1 MLPAMKRL
9 LPFITL
15 TFTLASTAFAQIA
28 PNVVRQKIAG
38 LDVLIYKTGVKDII
52 TLKGSLP
59 AGDSFAAEG
68 NAAVPTLCGMLLDQG
83 TTKQDKYAVAEK
95 LESVGATLSF
105 NVGHHL
111 AEVNAKCLAKDMPLL
126 VGLIAEQLRFP
137 ALTAEEFEKAK
148 TQYAGSIQRS
158 LESTDYRAEDA
169 FSRAIYPAGHANRPA
184 SPEEMLAAISSA
196 TLAEVKAFH
205 AKHYGPAQFTLVV
218 VGDVDAAALQRE
230 IATSF
235 AGWTGGVALP
245 ATGPVGTADT
255 ARTADV
261 FMADKTSVSII
272 LGQAS
277 GLRYSDPDSVPL
289 RAATSILGSDFTSR
303 LIAQVRDTE
312 GLTYGIFSQLN
323 NDTFGE
329 GDWRIAATFSPEL
342 LDKGLEST
350 QRHLRAWYAQGVT
363 AEELTQRKTNMVGR
377 FKVGLATTDG
387 MAGSLLSSVQR
398 GVGPEWLDQ
407 YPQKVNALTLERVNG
422 VIKKHLDPDKMV
434 LIKAGTIPGAVGK

>member
-1 MLPAMKRL
+1 MKQL
-9 LPFITL
+9 LSLATLAFTL
-15 TFTLASTAFAQIA
+15 TATAFAQIA

-38 LDVLIYKTGVKDII
+38 IDVLIYKTGVKDIV

-59 AGDSFAAEG
+59 AGDSFAADG
-68 NAAVPTLCGMLLDQG
+68 NVAVPTLCGLLLDQG

-105 NVGHHL
+105 STGLHL
-111 AEVNAKCLAKDMPLL
+111 VEVNAKCLAKDLPLV

-137 ALTAEEFEKAK
+137 ALSAEEFEKAK

-184 SPEEMLAAISSA
+184 SPEEMLAAIASA
-196 TLAEVKAFH
+196 TLDQVKAFH
-205 AKHYGPAQFTLVV
+205 AKHYGPAQFTLVL
-218 VGDVDAAALQRE
+218 VGDVEATAARGE
-230 IATSF
+230 IAQAF

-245 ATGPVGTADT
+245 ATGPVGTADAAKT
-255 ARTADV
+255 VDV
-261 FMADKTSVSII
+261 FMPDKTSVSII

-312 GLTYGIFSQLN
+312 GLTYGIFSQLD
-323 NDTFGE
+323 NDSFGE
-329 GDWRIAATFSPEL
+329 GDWRIVATFSPEL
-342 LDKGLEST
+342 LDKGLAST
-350 QRHLRAWYAQGVT
+350 QRHLREWYTAGVT
-363 AEELTQRKTNMVGR
+363 ANELAQRKTNMVGR
-377 FKVGLATTDG
+377 YKVSLATTDG
-387 MAGSLLSSVQR
+387 MAGSLIKAVER

-407 YPQKVNALTLERVNG
+407 YPEKVNALTPERVNG